1 MWLHVVLIVES
12 SLFLLLTQYMHPIET
27 ESYRETARAIRMIG
41 KDCIE
46 RRIRA
51 IKTGE
56 QVPNDILSHILEH
69 ASKKLDCISCLYRM
83 YTNVDH

>member
-1 MWLHVVLIVES
+1 
-12 SLFLLLTQYMHPIET
+12 MHPIET
-27 ESYRETARAIRMIG
+27 ESYRETARAIRIIR

-56 QVPNDILSHILEH
+56 QVPNDILSHILERT
-69 ASKKLDCISCLYRM
+69 SKKLVSVAYRM
-83 YTNVDH
+83 YMYVVSHAERWVTICTGTFSTQ